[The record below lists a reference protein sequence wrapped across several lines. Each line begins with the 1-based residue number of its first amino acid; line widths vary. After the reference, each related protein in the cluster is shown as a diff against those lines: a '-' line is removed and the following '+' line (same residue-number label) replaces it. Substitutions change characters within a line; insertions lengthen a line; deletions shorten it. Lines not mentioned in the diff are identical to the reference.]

1 MVGKKKTFS
10 TISAIIMI
18 LLAISCLLPFILLI
32 ISSITSEATL
42 TKYGYSFLIRDLD
55 ISAYV
60 YLFHS
65 SKMILKAY
73 GMTLIVVAIGM
84 SVNVMFTIVMAYYLS
99 KRDMPGRTFMSFFVF
114 FTMLFSGGM
123 IPSYIIWSR
132 VIKVS
137 DTIFG
142 LLLPNLLLGPFN
154 IIMMRTYFTTNIPQ
168 DILDAA
174 ELDGASQIRTMLT
187 VAIPLSKPIIS
198 TIALFSALGYWN
210 DWVNG
215 LYYIVIRKDLQTIQI
230 ILNQLQNFSDF
241 VKQVAANSSSGEA
254 SSLAAN
260 LPTLGL
266 RMALAV
272 ASILPILL
280 LYPFFQKQFVKGIV
294 IGGVKG

>member
-1 MVGKKKTFS
+1 
-10 TISAIIMI
+10 MI